1 MGMQLIR
8 SPLPP
13 AQAIHVRPPVPGL
26 AQIYAEHCDFVWR
39 NLRRM
44 GVQEASIDDA
54 VQEVFLVVHR
64 RLADFEARSQVKT
77 WLFWIVLRVA
87 QTQRRNLRR
96 RNAHLPD
103 VPTFDLEA
111 VANIEQESPLELV
124 ARREAVTLLHQLLA
138 TLDDDKRAMLVLV
151 ELEQMSVPEAAEA
164 LGINLNTAYSRLRM
178 ARNAFEEAIV
188 RHRARE
194 GRGGRDSR

>member
-1 MGMQLIR
+1 MQATTPQPR
-8 SPLPP
+8 VTRQP
-13 AQAIHVRPPVPGL
+13 ATGL
-26 AQIYAEHCDFVWR
+26 AQIYAEHSDFVWR

-44 GVQEASIDDA
+44 GVQESAMDDA

-64 RLADFEARSQVKT
+64 RLADFEARSKIKT
-77 WLFWIVLRVA
+77 WLFGIVLRVA
-87 QTQRRNLRR
+87 QTQRRTLRR

-103 VPTFDLEA
+103 APTFDLEA
-111 VANIEQESPLELV
+111 VPNTEQESPLDLV
-124 ARREAVTLLHQLLA
+124 ERRQAVALLHTLLN
-138 TLDDDKRAMLVLV
+138 TLDDDKRALLVSV

-178 ARNAFEEAIV
+178 ARQAFEEAIV

-194 GRGGRDSR
+194 GRGAR